1 METTHL
7 NPSYE
12 IRRTTTKIKH
22 RYPATFYTAGNRYW
36 IWQPDVWLGKGR
48 YSVKYVAFLS
58 TELRNFIVKEN
69 DNNQTQLTVLESVKQ
84 HFLPKIFCLFHKSRR
99 ISSLRSHR
107 IQYQDFRL
115 ADTVSGKHSLIE

>member
-1 METTHL
+1 MKLEELQQKLSTDIQL
-7 NPSYE
+7 LF
-12 IRRTTTKIKH
+12 IRLGTGTGYGSRMSGWQK
-22 RYPATFYTAGNRYW
+22 AGTRSNM
-36 IWQPDVWLGKGR
+36 
-48 YSVKYVAFLS
+48 VAFLS
-58 TELRNFIVKEN
+58 TELRNFLVKEN

-99 ISSLRSHR
+99 ISSLRPHR